1 MERLLEEIS
10 YDAPKYSGKTIEID
24 ATYVD
29 ERLQDL
35 SQSEDLARYVL

>member
-10 YDAPKYSGKTIEID
+10 YDAPKYGGRTIEID
-24 ATYVD
+24 GAYVD
-29 ERLQDL
+29 ERLKDL